1 MRRAVARGMGHRAD
15 RVDALATLQPAVLD
29 RMVRQAIAPFRDRTL
44 TGRVDAARREWEKA
58 AQAVIDEQCDRGA
71 LVEANERLDALRAHV
86 AAEIEAIN
94 SLKTVDVDK
103 LAFAPIV
110 VPEAIDNSAW
120 PRSCSSTRSGTSPT
134 SARR

>member
-1 MRRAVARGMGHRAD
+1 MPSPRSS
-15 RVDALATLQPAVLD
+15 LPCSD

-86 AAEIEAIN
+86 TAEIEAIN

-110 VPEAIDNSAW
+110 VPEAIDNSGVAPEPLIDSQW
-120 PRSCSSTRSGTSPT
+120 DFADQCEALIASKAYQR
-134 SARR
+134 